1 MIPRLRDTFETIVG
15 YSDHTTGVDISLA
28 AITLGASVIEKHFT
42 VDRKMDGPDQNFSI
56 LEDELSV
63 LISSARRI
71 EAALRDNGYGVLPSE
86 LTTAQNLRRSLFFSS
101 DLPSGHILSEADI
114 EIKSPGTG
122 LHPKF
127 LEIALNQRL
136 KRDVLQDHPLEWED
150 IIL

>member
-1 MIPRLRDTFETIVG
+1 MPPVLSSLTTSPPDKSVRTAFFTF
-15 YSDHTTGVDISLA
+15 
-28 AITLGASVIEKHFT
+28 
-42 VDRKMDGPDQNFSI
+42 
-56 LEDELSV
+56 
-63 LISSARRI
+63 
-71 EAALRDNGYGVLPSE
+71 LPSE

-101 DLPSGHILSEADI
+101 DLPSGHILSAADI